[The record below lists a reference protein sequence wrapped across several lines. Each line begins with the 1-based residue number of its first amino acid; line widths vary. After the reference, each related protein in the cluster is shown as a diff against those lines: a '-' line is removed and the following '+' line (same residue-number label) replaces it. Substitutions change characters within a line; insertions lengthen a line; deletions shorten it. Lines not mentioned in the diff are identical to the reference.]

1 MIHSR
6 KVKRIGGLLL
16 CVLLVSSLS
25 AAPASATSEHHEE
38 VFLVELDG
46 DGNADVSVT
55 YTYDLE
61 TDSAQAAFE
70 ELRTN
75 ETAQDERLTRFQ
87 NRMEMVAADAANTTG
102 RDMSI
107 NDASID
113 FSTANG
119 GDTGVVMLSV
129 TWNGLAA
136 VEGNRLTVTEPF
148 ASGFEPDRPFT
159 VWWPDSY
166 ERGDTAPTPATS
178 TDASATWD
186 AGTEFESF
194 SLTVTGSS
202 TSSKSDPAA
211 TDGSGSGFGVTA
223 VIAALAAVLLA
234 ARRP

>member
-6 KVKRIGGLLL
+6 KVTRIGGLLL
-16 CVLLVSSLS
+16 CALLVSSLA
-25 AAPASATSEHHEE
+25 AAPASATSEHPEE
-38 VFLVELDG
+38 EFLVELDG
-46 DGNADVSVT
+46 EGNADVSVT
-55 YTYDLE
+55 STYDLE
-61 TDSAQAAFE
+61 TDSERAAFE

-75 ETAQDERLTRFQ
+75 ETAQEERLTKFR
-87 NRMEMVAADAANTTG
+87 NRMEMVAADAGNTTG
-102 RDMSI
+102 RDMTVD
-107 NDASID
+107 DASID

-136 VEGNRLTVTEPF
+136 LEGDRLVVTEPF

-159 VWWPDSY
+159 VRWPDGY
-166 ERGDTAPTPATS
+166 DRGDTVPTPATS
-178 TDASATWD
+178 TETSATWD

-202 TSSKSDPAA
+202 TSPESDSAA

-223 VIAALAAVLLA
+223 VIAALAAVLLT

>member
-1 MIHSR
+1 MIYSR
-6 KVKRIGGLLL
+6 KVKRVGGLLL

-38 VFLVELDG
+38 AFLVELDG
-46 DGNADVSVT
+46 EGNADVSVT

-113 FSTANG
+113 FSTAKG

-136 VEGNRLTVTEPF
+136 VEGDRLTVTEPF

-159 VWWPDSY
+159 VRWPDSY

-202 TSSKSDPAA
+202 TSSESDPAA

-223 VIAALAAVLLA
+223 VIAALAAVLLT